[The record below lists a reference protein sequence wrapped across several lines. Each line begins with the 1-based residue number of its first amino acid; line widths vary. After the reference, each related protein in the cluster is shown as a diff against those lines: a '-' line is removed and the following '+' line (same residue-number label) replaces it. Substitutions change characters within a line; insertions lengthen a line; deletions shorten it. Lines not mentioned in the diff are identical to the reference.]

1 MRAVCILLI
10 FAGLLPAQGLFAH
23 GGVVLEDDICVLKIG
38 FLKAHFTGY
47 QPRWSGNEE
56 FCEDIP
62 VVGDSVFVIDYLHDF
77 LREMKVDF
85 RIIDDVN
92 DVGIFASWDDVQTIA
107 DIEAVTVYYL
117 PPDTR
122 RDGVLTAEYNFQQPG
137 NYIGIVTAFHPSEDK
152 TYRAVF
158 AFAVG
163 GGGIGYVTVFL
174 TLFILGQLI
183 YWISTGGFKRLR
195 VKIRAA
201 QRS

>member
-1 MRAVCILLI
+1 MLI
-10 FAGLLPAQGLFAH
+10 FAGFLPAQGLFAH

-77 LREMKVDF
+77 LREMEVDF
-85 RIIDDVN
+85 RIITDVN
-92 DVGIFASWDDVQTIA
+92 DVGIFASWDDVQTIS
-107 DIEAVTVYYL
+107 DIDAVTVFYL
-117 PPDTR
+117 PPGTR
-122 RDGVLTAEYNFQQPG
+122 RDGVLTAQYNFQQTG
-137 NYIGIVTAFHPSEDK
+137 NYIGIVTAIHPSEDK

-163 GGGIGYVTVFL
+163 GGGIGYVALFL
-174 TLFILGQLI
+174 SLFILGQLI
-183 YWISTGGFKRLR
+183 YFSSTGGLKRLLT
-195 VKIRAA
+195 KLRAD
-201 QRS
+201 QPN